1 MKKNPIHL
9 IFVISLTFL
18 CVAFLLNFPPFP
30 KRDFKLGLDLK
41 GGVHLEYQ
49 ADLSQI
55 AEKERK
61 EIMAGLRD
69 VIEKRINLLGV
80 AEPMV
85 QTTKERLIVEIA
97 GTVDPGEAIK
107 EIGKTPYLEFREQ
120 KENFEE
126 IMKRNEEGQEYEDP
140 FKPTQLTGRYLKGA
154 YLEFDS
160 VTQEPVVSLE
170 FNKEGAKIFEELTE
184 KNVGKILAIYL
195 DGKPISLPVVREKIS
210 GGKAQITGNFTVEE
224 AKELVRNLNIG
235 ALPAPIKLI
244 YQKSVGPTLGKE
256 ALEKMIFC
264 GLLGFLAIILFMI
277 FYYRFFG
284 ILASFSLMIY
294 VLILLTLFKLI
305 PVTLTLAGIAG
316 FLLSTGMAVDANV
329 LIFSRMREELR
340 EKKSFSHSL
349 KEGFER
355 AWPSIRDGNFTTLIA
370 TVVLFIFG
378 ESFVRGFALTLG
390 LGILISLFSAIF
402 VTRIFLNFCPEKIKE
417 IKKLW

>member
-1 MKKNPIHL
+1 MKEKSFHL
-9 IFVISLTFL
+9 IFIIILTLL
-18 CVAFLLNFPPFP
+18 CGTFVFNLPFFP

-41 GGVHLEYQ
+41 GGVHLEYL

-55 AEKERK
+55 NEKERK

-80 AEPMV
+80 SEPIV
-85 QTTKERLIVEIA
+85 QTTKEKLIVEIA
-97 GTVDPGEAIK
+97 GTVDPAKAVK
-107 EIGKTPYLEFREQ
+107 EIGKTPYLEFKEE

-126 IMKRNEEGQEYEDP
+126 IVKRNEEGQKFEDP
-140 FKPTQLTGRYLKGA
+140 FKSTPLTGRYLKGA
-154 YLEFDS
+154 YLEFDP

-170 FNKEGAKIFEELTE
+170 FNKEGAKIFERLTE
-184 KNVGKILAIYL
+184 KNLGKILAIYL

-210 GGKAQITGNFTVEE
+210 GGRAQITGDFTIEE

-256 ALEKMIFC
+256 ALEKMILC
-264 GLLGFLAIILFMI
+264 GGLGFLAIILFMI

-284 ILASFSLMIY
+284 FLASFSLIVY
-294 VLILLTLFKLI
+294 ILILLTLFKLI
-305 PVTLTLAGIAG
+305 PVTLTLSGIAG
-316 FLLSTGMAVDANV
+316 FLLSTGMAVDANI
-329 LIFSRMREELR
+329 LIFSRMREELKEGR
-340 EKKSFSHSL
+340 TFFYSL
-349 KEGFER
+349 KNGFER

-370 TVVLFIFG
+370 TLVLFIFG

-390 LGILISLFSAIF
+390 LGILVSLFSAIF
-402 VTRIFLNFCPEKIKE
+402 VTRTFLKAVPEKIKN
-417 IKKLW
+417 IKWLW